1 MKKKPSA
8 AQLIAEIDA
17 KKGNISAI
25 ARTYGVSRGTV
36 YNWMRGKATVEAALT
51 DARETM
57 IDNAESMLY
66 KKVLQGSTPE
76 LIFFLK
82 TQGRKRGYV
91 ERQEVTGKDGG
102 PIESKN
108 IGMTLEEFRAE
119 QAAKRSEA
127 ESLLAA
133 FAEAEADDPEMDRG
147 AESE

>member
-1 MKKKPSA
+1 MKITVKR
-8 AQLIAEIDA
+8 LIEEIDD
-17 KKGNISAI
+17 KKGNIAAV
-25 ARTYGVSRGTV
+25 ARVFGVSRGTV
-36 YNWMRGKATVEAALT
+36 YNRIEKYATAQTALA

-57 IDNAESMLY
+57 LDNAESMLY

-119 QAAKRSEA
+119 QAAKRAEA

-133 FAEAEADDPEMDRG
+133 FEEAEADDPEIDQG